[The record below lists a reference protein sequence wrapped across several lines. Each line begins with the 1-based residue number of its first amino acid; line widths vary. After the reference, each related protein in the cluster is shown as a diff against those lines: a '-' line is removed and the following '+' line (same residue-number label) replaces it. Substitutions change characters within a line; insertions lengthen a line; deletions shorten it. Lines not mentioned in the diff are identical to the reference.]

1 MLQTRTVES
10 RTLELLKNLVAK
22 PYLESFFL
30 VGGTALALQ
39 MGHRVSIDLDFFTI
53 TDFDQDELL
62 ADLRKDFE
70 VDVEVR
76 SPSILITRIDGVK
89 VDFVRFRYKILF
101 PALQIEGVRMLE
113 LRDVAPMKLD
123 AVTKRGSKKDFYDI
137 YFLLEKMPLSEILE
151 LYAQKFEH
159 TTIFHVIKSLT
170 YFDDAEEQPD
180 PIVFEKKHTWEMVKT
195 TLGKAAQKI
204 YR

>member
-1 MLQTRTVES
+1 MLQTRTVEP
-10 RTLELLKNLVAK
+10 RTLELLKNLVSK

-39 MGHRVSIDLDFFTI
+39 LGHRISIDLDLFTI
-53 TDFDQDELL
+53 TDFDHDDLL
-62 ADLRKDFE
+62 AALRKDFE
-70 VDVEVR
+70 VEVDVR
-76 SPSILITRIDGVK
+76 SPSILITRIDNVK

-101 PALQIEGVRMLE
+101 PALHIDGVRMLE

-137 YFLLEKMPLSEILE
+137 YFLLQKMTLPQMLD

-159 TTIFHVIKSLT
+159 STIFHVIKSLT

-180 PIVFEKKHTWEMVKT
+180 PIVFEKKHTWTKVKK
-195 TLGKAAQKI
+195 TLEKETQIIFK
-204 YR
+204 